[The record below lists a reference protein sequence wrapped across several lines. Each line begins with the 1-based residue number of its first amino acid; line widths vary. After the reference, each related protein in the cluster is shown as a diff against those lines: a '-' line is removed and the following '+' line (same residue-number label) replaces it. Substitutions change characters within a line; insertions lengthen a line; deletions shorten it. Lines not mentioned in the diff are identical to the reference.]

1 MKRAEE
7 LYHRSLALIG
17 EVPGGENELFRERAI
32 PLMNVLLS
40 QLYELDMAL
49 RGGKLCPGAIIPQV
63 RDLEDLLPF
72 SEAILYT
79 VLPLGLAGL
88 LLMEEE
94 AERGRFFL
102 QLYHTEVEILRDRC
116 KRGIRHKIR
125 RSV

>member
-17 EVPGGENELFRERAI
+17 ETPGTENQIWRERAV

-40 QLYELDMAL
+40 QLYELDIAL
-49 RGGKLCPGAIIPQV
+49 RGGHLCPGAIIPQV
-63 RDLEDLLPF
+63 TRLEETLPF

-102 QLYHTEVEILRDRC
+102 QLYHTEVDILRDRC
-116 KRGIRHKIR
+116 KRGIRHKIK

>member
-17 EVPGGENELFRERAI
+17 EIPGAENQIFRERAV

-40 QLYELDMAL
+40 QLYELDIAL
-49 RGGKLCPGAIIPQV
+49 RGGKLCPGGIIPQV
-63 RDLEDLLPF
+63 SHLEETLPF

-116 KRGIRHKIR
+116 KRGVRHKIR

>member
-17 EVPGGENELFRERAI
+17 EIPGAENQLFRERAV

-40 QLYELDMAL
+40 QLYELDIAL
-49 RGGKLCPGAIIPQV
+49 RGGKLCPGGIIPQV
-63 RDLEDLLPF
+63 THLEETLPF

>member
-40 QLYELDMAL
+40 QLYELDIAL

-63 RDLEDLLPF
+63 TSLEDLLPF